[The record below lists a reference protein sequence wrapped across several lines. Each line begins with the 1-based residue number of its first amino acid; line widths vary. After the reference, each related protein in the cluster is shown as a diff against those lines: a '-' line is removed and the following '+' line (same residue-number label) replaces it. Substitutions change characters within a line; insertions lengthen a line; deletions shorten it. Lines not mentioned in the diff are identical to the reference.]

1 MANPKFG
8 AQNASMFICGD
19 DGSAKGTVGK
29 LAEEL
34 GFEAVDVGPLL
45 ATRYL
50 EQLAMLWIHL
60 ALKMGWGPNF
70 AFKILKR

>member
-19 DGSAKGTVGK
+19 DGNAKATVGK

-34 GFEAVDVGPLL
+34 GFEAVDVGPRLL
-45 ATRYL
+45 LLRAQGRRALCGPGTGPRAGDFRPAT
-50 EQLAMLWIHL
+50 
-60 ALKMGWGPNF
+60 G
-70 AFKILKR
+70 